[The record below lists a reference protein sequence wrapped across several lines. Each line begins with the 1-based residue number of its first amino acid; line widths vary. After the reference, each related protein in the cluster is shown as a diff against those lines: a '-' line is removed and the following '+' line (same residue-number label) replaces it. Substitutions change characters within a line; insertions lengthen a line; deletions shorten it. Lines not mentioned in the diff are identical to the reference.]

1 MLGVAL
7 LVFREVLEA
16 ALIVTV
22 VAAATRGVP
31 RRGVF
36 VGGGIALGVLGAVVV
51 AVCMGFIAGSL
62 GGVGQEVF
70 QASVLLAAVV
80 MIGWHVTWMSSHGKE
95 MVVRMRE
102 VTDSVRAGSS
112 SIVILLAV
120 VALAV
125 LREGSEVVL
134 FVYGMAAGGAGK
146 LGIVAGVPLG
156 LAGGVVVGFA
166 LYLGLLRIPIRHF
179 FTATNWMLVVLAA
192 GLASSAA
199 GFLLQANLL
208 PTLGDQLWDTSGLL
222 ANGSIIGQAV
232 HVLTGY
238 EARPAGM
245 QLVFWCVTFATLV
258 LGMRAVAKRH
268 ALRARA
274 VHHEP
279 RCSGTRATSGS
290 AATSSNAT
298 AT

>member
-1 MLGVAL
+1 MLGIAL

-36 VGGGIALGVLGAVVV
+36 VGGGIALGIVGAVVV
-51 AVCMGFIAGSL
+51 AACMGLIEGSL

-70 QASVLLAAVV
+70 EAAVLLTAVV

-95 MVVRMRE
+95 MVQQMQR
-102 VTDSVRAGSS
+102 VTDSVKSGSS
-112 SIVILLAV
+112 SIAILLAV

-125 LREGSEVVL
+125 LREGSEIVL
-134 FVYGMAAGGAGK
+134 FLFGMAAGGAGK
-146 LGIVAGVPLG
+146 LGFLGGVPLG
-156 LAGGVVVGFA
+156 LAGGVAVGFA
-166 LYLGLLRIPIRHF
+166 LYFGLLRIPLRYF
-179 FTATNWMLVVLAA
+179 FSVTNWMLVVLAA

-199 GFLLQANLL
+199 GFLIQANLL
-208 PTLGDQLWDTSGLL
+208 PAWGNQLWDTSWLL
-222 ANGSIIGQAV
+222 TNGSLVGQAV

-245 QLVFWCVTFATLV
+245 QGVFWIVTFAALV
-258 LGMRAVAKRH
+258 AGMRVMAWRMAAQRRQVRVVQQRGVDAG
-268 ALRARA
+268 AGAA
-274 VHHEP
+274 
-279 RCSGTRATSGS
+279 S
-290 AATSSNAT
+290 AATRGA
-298 AT
+298 

>member
-1 MLGVAL
+1 MLGIAL

-36 VGGGIALGVLGAVVV
+36 VGGGIALGIVGAVVV
-51 AVCMGFIAGSL
+51 AACMGLIEGSL

-70 QASVLLAAVV
+70 EAAVLLTAVV

-95 MVVRMRE
+95 MVQQMQR
-102 VTDSVRAGSS
+102 VTDSVKSGSS

-125 LREGSEVVL
+125 LREGSEIVL
-134 FVYGMAAGGAGK
+134 FLFGMAAGGAGK
-146 LGIVAGVPLG
+146 LGFLGGVPLG
-156 LAGGVVVGFA
+156 LAGGVAVGFA
-166 LYLGLLRIPIRHF
+166 LYFGLLRIPLRYF
-179 FTATNWMLVVLAA
+179 FSVTNWMLVVLAA

-199 GFLLQANLL
+199 GFLIQANLL
-208 PTLGDQLWDTSGLL
+208 PAWGNQLWDTSWLL
-222 ANGSIIGQAV
+222 TNGSLVGQAV

-245 QLVFWCVTFATLV
+245 QGVFWIVTFAALV
-258 LGMRAVAKRH
+258 AGMRVMAWRMAAQRRQVRVVQQRGVDAG
-268 ALRARA
+268 AGAA
-274 VHHEP
+274 
-279 RCSGTRATSGS
+279 S
-290 AATSSNAT
+290 AATRGA
-298 AT
+298 